1 MRQWNERMTT
11 YHDDY
16 EKTAKSIIAA
26 VGKNIVF
33 GAPLGLGK
41 PVGVLNALYRI
52 AENDPSISLIIVTAL
67 TLARPVLH
75 SDLEKRFVEP
85 FLKRILKDYEEL
97 LYEQARVEQKLPKN
111 ITVIEFFLSTAK
123 FLHNDYVQ
131 QNYICTSYT
140 DVARDTSYYKMNVI
154 GQQVSHRGANKDL
167 YSLSSNSDLFPDVL
181 RYMRASQQKIAIVA
195 EVNNNLPFMHGD
207 AVITAE
213 TFTDIVDTHQYKTL
227 FAIPHDELSIED
239 QLIGLYT
246 STLVK
251 DDSCLQIG
259 IGKLSNSLTAS
270 LILRHNDNALYQKI
284 LERLKVKEK
293 FGETLKVWGDSDV
306 FSKGLYASTEM
317 LCDGYL
323 QLYKQNILRKQVYD
337 HVGLQKLL
345 NAGAI
350 TDTIKP
356 DIMDVLLKNNVIQA
370 HLTHDDFIFL
380 KKFGIFAGDVDWE
393 DGFLLLP
400 AGEKL
405 AAKLDTAHNK
415 NAIVS
420 ECLGKKLKAGII
432 AHAGF
437 FLGSTDLY
445 QALLD
450 LSEAELEKFN
460 MTFVARTN
468 ALLWWP
474 ELLKLQ
480 RQHTRFVNSAMMVTL
495 GCVVISDGLA
505 NMQEVSGVG
514 GQFDFLQMALELE
527 GSRSIIN
534 CRSTRN
540 NKGKLETNIIWEY
553 VSATGPR
560 FLRDIIITEYGI
572 ADCRSKTDAEIIKA
586 MLNVSDSRFQPMLLQ
601 AAISAGKVPKDYQIP
616 PEFNNNY
623 PHVIEPIVKE
633 FQTKGH
639 FDPYPFGTELTD
651 VEQTLKPVLLRLGSF
666 SKWKLLSTIVAAN
679 LYFKIDEP
687 FKPYL
692 ERMQLYKPKD
702 FKEFIYK
709 KLLKYMLRGAV
720 Q

>member
-1 MRQWNERMTT
+1 MREWKQRMTT

-16 EKTAKSIIAA
+16 EKTAKNIIAT

-52 AENDPSISLIIVTAL
+52 AMDDPSIHLTIITAL

-85 FLKRILKDYEEL
+85 FLDRILKNYEEL

-111 ITVIEFFLSTAK
+111 IQVIEFFLSTAK
-123 FLHNDYVQ
+123 FLKNDYVQ

-154 GQQVSHRGANKDL
+154 GQQVSHSSNNKDL

-181 RYMRASQQKIAIVA
+181 RFMRASNQKIAVVA

-207 AVITAE
+207 AVIEAD
-213 TFTDIVDTHQYKTL
+213 TFTDIVDTNDYKAL
-227 FAIPHDELSIED
+227 FVVPHDELSIED

-246 STLVK
+246 STLIK

-259 IGKLSNSLTAS
+259 IGKLSNSLTS
-270 LILRHNDNALYQKI
+270 SIILRQKDNSIYQQI
-284 LERLKVKEK
+284 LERLQVKEK
-293 FGETLKVWGDSDV
+293 FGDTISAWGETGL
-306 FSKGLYASTEM
+306 FNKGLYASTEM

-337 HVGLQKLL
+337 HVVLQRLL
-345 NAGAI
+345 NAGTI
-350 TDTIKP
+350 TETIKP
-356 DIMDVLLKNNVIQA
+356 DMLDVLLENKVI
-370 HLTHDDFIFL
+370 HSTLTKDDFNFL
-380 KKFGIFAGDVDWE
+380 KKFGIFAGDVDW
-393 DGFLLLP
+393 DNGYLLLP
-400 AGEKL
+400 AGEKIP
-405 AAKLDTAHNK
+405 AKLDTAHDK

-420 ECLGKKLKAGII
+420 QCLGKKLKSGII

-437 FLGSTDLY
+437 FLGTNDLY
-445 QALLD
+445 QSLLD

-474 ELLKLQ
+474 ELLQLQ

-495 GCVVISDGLA
+495 GCVVISDGLI
-505 NMQEVSGVG
+505 NMREVSGVG

-534 CRSTRN
+534 CRSTRI
-540 NKGKLETNIIWEY
+540 NKGKPETNIIWEY

-560 FLRDIIITEYGI
+560 YLRDIIVTEYGI
-572 ADCRSKTDAEIIKA
+572 ADCRSKTDCEIIKS
-586 MLNVSDSRFQPMLLQ
+586 MLNISDSRFQPQLLKK
-601 AAISAGKVPKDYQIP
+601 AKSAGKIPKDYQIP
-616 PEFNNNY
+616 AKFRNNF
-623 PHVIEPIVKE
+623 PHLIEAIVKE
-633 FQTKGH
+633 FQAKGH

-666 SKWKLLSTIVAAN
+666 SKFKLLLIVFASWF
-679 LYFKIDEP
+679 YFKKDEL

-692 ERMQLYKPKD
+692 DRMKLYRTNNL
-702 FKEFIYK
+702 KEVIYK
-709 KLLKYMLRGAV
+709 KLLKYMLRNV
-720 Q
+720 TQ

>member
-1 MRQWNERMTT
+1 MTT

-16 EKTAKSIIAA
+16 EKTAKNIIAT

-52 AENDPSISLIIVTAL
+52 AESDPSINLTIITAL

-75 SDLEKRFVEP
+75 SDLEKRFIEP
-85 FLKRILKDYEEL
+85 FLARILKDYEEL
-97 LYEQARVEQKLPKN
+97 LYEQARVDQKLPKN
-111 ITVIEFFLSTAK
+111 INVIEFFLSTAK

-154 GQQVSHRGANKDL
+154 GQQVSHRATNKNL

-181 RYMRASQQKIAIVA
+181 RYMRESGQKLAIVA

-207 AVITAE
+207 AVIEAE
-213 TFTDIVDTHQYKTL
+213 TFTDIVDTNQYKTL
-227 FAIPHDELSIED
+227 FAIPHDELSSED

-270 LILRHNDNALYQKI
+270 LILRNSDNNLYQKI
-284 LERLKVKEK
+284 LERLKVEEK
-293 FGETLKVWGDSDV
+293 FGATIKLWGETGV
-306 FSKGLYASTEM
+306 FNKGLYASTEM

-356 DIMDVLLKNNVIQA
+356 DIIDVLLEHQIIQP

-380 KKFGIFAGDVDWE
+380 KKFGILAGDVDWE
-393 DGFLLLP
+393 EGFLMLP
-400 AGEKL
+400 GGERL
-405 AAKLDTAHNK
+405 AAKLATKHDK

-420 ECLGKKLKAGII
+420 ECLGKTLKTGII

-450 LSEAELEKFN
+450 LSDAELEKFN

-495 GCVVISDGLA
+495 GCVVISDGLT
-505 NMQEVSGVG
+505 NMREVSGVG

-534 CRSTRN
+534 CRSTRKN
-540 NKGKLETNIIWEY
+540 NGKIETNIIWEY
-553 VSATGPR
+553 VNATGPR
-560 FLRDIIITEYGI
+560 FLRDIIITEYGV

-586 MLNVSDSRFQPMLLQ
+586 MLNVSDSRFQPKLLQ
-601 AAISAGKVPKDYQIP
+601 TAKNAGKIPKDYQIP
-616 PEFNNNY
+616 PAFQNNF
-623 PHVIEPIVKE
+623 PHVIEAIVKE
-633 FQTKGH
+633 FQAHGH

-651 VEQTLKPVLLRLGSF
+651 VEQTLKPALLLLGSF
-666 SKWKLLSTIVAAN
+666 SKWKLLRTVMAAN
-679 LYFKIDEP
+679 LYFKDDEP

-702 FKEFIYK
+702 FKEVIYK
-709 KLLKYMLRGAV
+709 KLLKYMLRGVA